1 VEFVEVYFL
10 PGATVQVVPVYLS
23 RQEVHF
29 VSLPVTGSQIGPLHF
44 GPPVHF
50 FSHFVPQEPLLQLLQ
65 AVKLP
70 ESLLHV
76 PLAQFVGSLQAFS
89 HEFPQKPSAQEVQL

>member
-1 VEFVEVYFL
+1 
-10 PGATVQVVPVYLS
+10 
-23 RQEVHF
+23 

-65 AVKLP
+65 SVKLP

-89 HEFPQKPSAQEVQL
+89 HEFPQKPSAQEVQLCNCPFEREQVCARQFAFGF